1 MTRFEEVDKYISEI
15 PRFAAKTGTENLQN
29 ILAALGNPEKKV
41 KSIHIAG
48 TNGKGSVCRLLSLML
63 EAAGQK
69 TGLFISPH
77 LEKIN
82 ERISIN
88 GQDISDRD
96 FVAAFDQ
103 VKECLEA
110 HPDLQHPSF
119 FEYLF
124 LMATIYF
131 AQQECKYVIYETG
144 LGGRLDATNVLAPMV
159 TGISSI
165 GMDHMQYLGNTLEEI
180 AGEKA
185 GIIKEKTPV
194 MFYTGSEVA
203 DKVIRKVAA
212 EKNASCMDAS
222 QFELNVIKESPEQ
235 IDFSMSSRY
244 YDLKNLSIHSGA
256 HYQLQNVALAV
267 IIFEEIQTSD
277 FPFHYFEGEEW
288 IKEGINRFEWP
299 GRMEW
304 IQDNIL
310 LDGAHNENAAKAL
323 LSSLENI
330 LPKWKKKA
338 LLFAVSRDKDYQ
350 TVTKLLSQGIDP
362 QIIYVAEL
370 DSERKT
376 DHETLDAL
384 FTQENEKV
392 EIRDFT
398 NVQDAME
405 SAVKELPNDC
415 LLIITGSLYLAGEVR
430 TALKKKGQIHD

>member
-1 MTRFEEVDKYISEI
+1 
-15 PRFAAKTGTENLQN
+15 
-29 ILAALGNPEKKV
+29 
-41 KSIHIAG
+41 
-48 TNGKGSVCRLLSLML
+48 
-63 EAAGQK
+63 
-69 TGLFISPH
+69 
-77 LEKIN
+77 
-82 ERISIN
+82 
-88 GQDISDRD
+88 
-96 FVAAFDQ
+96 
-103 VKECLEA
+103 
-110 HPDLQHPSF
+110 
-119 FEYLF
+119 
-124 LMATIYF
+124 
-131 AQQECKYVIYETG
+131 
-144 LGGRLDATNVLAPMV
+144 
-159 TGISSI
+159 
-165 GMDHMQYLGNTLEEI
+165 
-180 AGEKA
+180 
-185 GIIKEKTPV
+185 
-194 MFYTGSEVA
+194 
-203 DKVIRKVAA
+203 
-212 EKNASCMDAS
+212 MDAS
-222 QFELNVIKESPEQ
+222 QFELKVIKESPEQ

-256 HYQLQNVALAV
+256 HYQLRNVALAV

-277 FPFHYFEGEEW
+277 FPFHYFEGEDW